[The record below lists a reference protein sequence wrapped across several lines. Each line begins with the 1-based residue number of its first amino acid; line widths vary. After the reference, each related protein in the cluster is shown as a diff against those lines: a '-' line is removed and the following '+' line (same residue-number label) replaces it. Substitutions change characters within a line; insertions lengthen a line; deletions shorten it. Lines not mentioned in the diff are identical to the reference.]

1 MPFWEPQSLTYIMA
15 NFNLHFRRNGKV
27 STFRQRKLGKE
38 FDDAKASAQLQME
51 EAGRKGM

>member
-1 MPFWEPQSLTYIMA
+1 LETSCLTYITV
-15 NFNLHFRRNGKV
+15 NFNLHFRTKGKL

-38 FDDAKASAQLQME
+38 FDDAKASALLQME